1 MSRSIATH
9 LLRTI
14 AIPTALAFAALHIH
28 ATPVSVSDFSFTP
41 GSGYGVDADEGSGTL
56 LDVRFLNS
64 GFSAQSFALGAI
76 GDSRTFDLG
85 SVALREPNGHGGILP
100 GETNALDIAARLT
113 FTDPFSSLI
122 QMLVTGS
129 ATTGSVSDSGID
141 FTIDWNPV
149 QVAFGSAGLLE
160 IALNDLN
167 FTGIE
172 TLTQTATITLL
183 RTALVVT
190 PQSTVPEPGS
200 LALMGA
206 AFAGLAFCRRRWPQW
221 T

>member
-14 AIPTALAFAALHIH
+14 VMPAVLAFAALHTH
-28 ATPVSVSDFSFTP
+28 ATSVSVSDFSFVP
-41 GSGYGVDADEGSGTL
+41 GSGYGVDANENSGVL
-56 LDVRFLNS
+56 LDVRFIS
-64 GFSAQSFALGAI
+64 GFSAQSFTLGAV

-85 SVALREPNGHGGILP
+85 SVALREPNSHGGILP
-100 GETNALDIAARLT
+100 GETDGLDIAARLT

-129 ATTGSVSDSGID
+129 ATTGSVSDSAID

-149 QVAFGSAGLLE
+149 HVAFGSAGLLE

-183 RTALVVT
+183 RTAVVVT

-206 AFAGLAFCRRRWPQW
+206 AFAGLAFCRRRWQLW